1 MKLLLV
7 FVFVIYS
14 NLTSA
19 EESWGSV
26 NYKTQNIAKS
36 FEENDRVLS
45 IAHKV
50 QCRYFSTHKENSLK
64 NQRAAKSFKDNKEDI
79 AKLDDISKKIR
90 TFTDSY
96 CGGKENLNPESMA
109 GVILSNCHS
118 ACLANFKSSLEFIGK
133 YKTDKTIY
141 CENSCH
147 EFVSP
152 FQEISKSTIEADNI
166 FRSKNEDTHDCAGVV
181 DGSRRGSKAKIF
193 DGALEKERSFGSGA
207 VPK

>member
-7 FVFVIYS
+7 FFVIYS

-26 NYKTQNIAKS
+26 HYKTQNITKG
-36 FEENDRVLS
+36 FEENDRVLD

-79 AKLDDISKKIR
+79 AKLDEISKKIR

-96 CGGKENLNPESMA
+96 CAGKERLNPESMP
-109 GVILSNCHS
+109 GEILLSCLS
-118 ACLANFKSSLEFIGK
+118 ACQANFKSSLDIIGK
-133 YKTDKTIY
+133 FETDKMNY
-141 CENSCH
+141 CKNSC
-147 EFVSP
+147 EDFVSP
-152 FQEISKSTIEADNI
+152 FKEFAQATIETDNI
-166 FRSKNEDTHDCAGVV
+166 LKSKNNDSYDCSGAVNSSKR
-181 DGSRRGSKAKIF
+181 DSPKAKIF
-193 DGALEKERSFGSGA
+193 DGALEKERSFNTGA